1 MSGGAPAE
9 LTREDREELV
19 ALGHSYAF
27 AADGRDFEAFAALFT
42 PDGVLISS
50 RNRYQGREAIAE
62 GVSGLRRYDRTFH
75 FVGQSRYWIDG
86 AVVHGETYCIAH
98 HFIETDDE
106 GTRDRVMY
114 IHYRDE
120 YAPRGRLAL
129 RAPRTRRGLGGPGG
143 QARRPK
149 LTARSERGLRPT
161 RWPAPRSARS
171 AAGCW

>member
-75 FVGQSRYWIDG
+75 FVGQSHYRIEG
-86 AVVHGETYCIAH
+86 GVVRGETYCIAH

-120 YAPRGRLAL
+120 YARHEGAWRFAH
-129 RAPRTRRGLGGPGG
+129 RELGVVWAGQEDKPDGP
-143 QARRPK
+143 
-149 LTARSERGLRPT
+149 S
-161 RWPAPRSARS
+161 
-171 AAGCW
+171 